1 MAIYP
6 VVRKKRNMFGTEKP
20 RMNPEF
26 EDEILL
32 RNYGIPIKD
41 KGWDEMGFHVYQYQ
55 HSEDTR

>member
-1 MAIYP
+1 
-6 VVRKKRNMFGTEKP
+6 MFGTEKP